1 MTNPASRRQAPVST
15 ASHSVAGGAA
25 TSPSS
30 TIPIVI
36 SSVKAEHQ
44 ELVDELSDQYSHI
57 ESNVSAFAA
66 MVHIGG
72 FVPLEARKAPWKHRM
87 APLWP
92 NVVSSPEEREQAFI
106 LEWEATDPLVLIA
119 STFGIFPA

>member
-1 MTNPASRRQAPVST
+1 MT
-15 ASHSVAGGAA
+15 
-25 TSPSS
+25 
-30 TIPIVI
+30 

-44 ELVDELSDQYSHI
+44 ELVDELSGQYSHI

-87 APLWP
+87 APLRP
-92 NVVSSPEEREQAFI
+92 SVVSSPEEREQAFI
-106 LEWEATDPLVLIA
+106 LELEATDPLVLIA
-119 STFGIFPA
+119 SGSSSSAGALRRGYESTQLGA